1 VLKIEY
7 KLLLNSTDFEISIY
21 FDHLDIIVQIH
32 KLIEY
37 IEFGKVNNAPRQ
49 ASELASKGIK
59 FKLNTLNARA
69 DTDDDEEIT

>member
-1 VLKIEY
+1 MLKIEY

-32 KLIEY
+32 KLIEC
-37 IEFGKVNNAPRQ
+37 IELGKVKNAARQ

-59 FKLNTLNARA
+59 LKLNTLNARA
-69 DTDDDEEIT
+69 DTDDDEEMT